1 MFIEQISDLLWDH
14 AEIQQT
20 GPESVVCLVC
30 GAVWRLDLYSEGTW
44 NERKDGFDLVL
55 ENEGNGECIKMM
67 YEA

>member
-30 GAVWRLDLYSEGTW
+30 GAIWSLDFYDES
-44 NERKDGFDLVL
+44 FDLIL
-55 ENEGNGECIKMM
+55 QYEGNGECIKMM